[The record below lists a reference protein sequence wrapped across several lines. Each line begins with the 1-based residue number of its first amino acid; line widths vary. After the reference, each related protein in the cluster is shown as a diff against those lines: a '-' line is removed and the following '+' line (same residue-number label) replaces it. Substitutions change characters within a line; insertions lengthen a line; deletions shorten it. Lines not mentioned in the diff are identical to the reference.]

1 MAESCD
7 GGFANATDVAEY
19 LVQKGMPFRT
29 AHGVAA
35 KAVRMA
41 IDAGLTKIEDLCMEE
56 LQQCSELIQEDI
68 YEKLDPAACVA
79 QRKTTGGPSPVT
91 TAKQIK
97 FLQNFCKKN
106 RK

>member
-1 MAESCD
+1 MKKILIIAAAVLSLASCK
-7 GGFANATDVAEY
+7 NAQTETPAKKVDA
-19 LVQKGMPFRT
+19 QKFFKDNI
-29 AHGVAA
+29 A
-35 KAVRMA
+35 KV
-41 IDAGLTKIEDLCMEE
+41 EDLCMEE